1 MKKLVLF
8 MLIAASITI
17 CGCDNKT
24 SIDSSNR
31 NSGMRQ
37 AATLKIKTNEQ
48 TNNRPADKTSENSNS
63 TQTVNSAK
71 KDIEPIKVSDFIIS
85 DGIDSIKLDSPFKEF
100 KYHKPE
106 EKIDNNYVGET
117 TSGEYTYKTYMHK
130 YPDFDLYVSNLNYNL
145 KNRNFDEYYIT
156 QITLNNSNFKTARG
170 IAIGSKLE
178 NVYNAYGS
186 TEMSN
191 SDGIVDISYGFEDM
205 ELLFAIDKKNQ
216 NVKEIVLMIKPENT
230 N

>member
-1 MKKLVLF
+1 
-8 MLIAASITI
+8 MLIVASITI
-17 CGCDNKT
+17 CGCDNK
-24 SIDSSNR
+24 SSMDSSKW
-31 NSGMRQ
+31 NSDMSQ
-37 AATLKIKTNEQ
+37 AATPKINTNEQ
-48 TNNRPADKTSENSNS
+48 TNNTPADKTS
-63 TQTVNSAK
+63 VNSAK
-71 KDIEPIKVSDFIIS
+71 KDIEPIKASDFIVS
-85 DGIDSIKLDSPFKEF
+85 DGIDNIKLDSPFKDF

-178 NVYNAYGS
+178 NVNNIYGS
-186 TEMSN
+186 GEMSN

-205 ELLFAIDKKNQ
+205 ELLFEIDKNQ
-216 NVKEIVLMIKPENT
+216 NVKEIVLMIKPENI